1 MAPRCVVQT
10 RQRRALSTRSAISTL
25 VAALALLTPAQALVF
40 TGSTGGL
47 ANPFLAS
54 FAFGSDPNGGT
65 VGSMTVQ
72 YTSSSQATV
81 LLEYNDAAWSSVYGA
96 YAGSSLSCADAQQGA
111 TNTLTLDGVQGVQT
125 QDFLGVARPFF
136 WFFTVINEPACSPSV
151 DMSYTI
157 TLKQADGSQLS
168 YDQLGLP
175 ALYGC
180 FWAVFAILTA
190 VHVARHYVLTPR
202 FGPTVGLLYSA
213 ALSLFMLHLLFS
225 LILWARMAADGL
237 VDVPIAVLA
246 TLLRGL
252 AHLVLLA
259 LAALVAGGYGVTTY
273 KLTTTGNLVGCA
285 IWALFAVAYAAA
297 SVVRLLGMDAAQPN
311 PDLGNWPAIVLIALF
326 LAFLGWFVLGL
337 RRTILGETRTDKR
350 AVLFRL
356 GLALAYYCL
365 ILPAVELAAGVSPV
379 YERYRVRSIV
389 DCVLHLLL
397 FAALQGALWP
407 GVAARAAFRVAD
419 GSHALLLQVE
429 GDVLHVFAQ
438 GEAEGDGLAD
448 GMGPLYA
455 TLKLQEHGTFTPP
468 SPPFGP
474 AASAGGRAGGNSA
487 SGGGGAATASAPYAP
502 PPQSY
507 LPPQPQ
513 PSSSFGQSDGIG
525 LLPAAAAAGAPPLS
539 SGFGA
544 AVGDRQGSLLGL
556 QLLPQAGPASSL
568 LSPGNGAAPRAGAA
582 LPSPGSLGAALAAAG
597 QPAGEA
603 VSGSS
608 APQSP
613 FTPSGSGS
621 AVPSAGQAAG
631 ADGALAAT
639 AARPAVSSK
648 RGDGAGGSSAA
659 PRTAGAAASGPP
671 ASGAAGG
678 ARRSARANRPIPVAG
693 GTTVFGGVVV
703 TGGSSG
709 GSATGAAAGGGSGGR
724 GAGDASGLVVGE
736 GMPTGSSL
744 TAASLGTAG
753 DLAFYGSSSRQ

>member
-1 MAPRCVVQT
+1 
-10 RQRRALSTRSAISTL
+10 
-25 VAALALLTPAQALVF
+25 
-40 TGSTGGL
+40 
-47 ANPFLAS
+47 
-54 FAFGSDPNGGT
+54 
-65 VGSMTVQ
+65 
-72 YTSSSQATV
+72 
-81 LLEYNDAAWSSVYGA
+81 
-96 YAGSSLSCADAQQGA
+96 
-111 TNTLTLDGVQGVQT
+111 VQGVQT

-168 YDQLGLP
+168 YDHLGLP

-202 FGPTVGLLYSA
+202 FGPTVALLYSA
-213 ALSLFMLHLLFS
+213 TLSLFMLHLLFS
-225 LILWARMAADGL
+225 FILWARMAADGL
-237 VDVPIAVLA
+237 VDVPIAILA

-311 PDLGNWPAIVLIALF
+311 PDLGSWPAIVLIALF
-326 LAFLGWFVLGL
+326 LTFLGWFVLGL

-438 GEAEGDGLAD
+438 GEAEADGLAD

-474 AASAGGRAGGNSA
+474 AASAGGPPGGGNSA
-487 SGGGGAATASAPYAP
+487 SGGGNAATASAPYVP

-507 LPPQPQ
+507 MPPQPQ

-525 LLPAAAAAGAPPLS
+525 LLPGAAAAGAPPL
-539 SGFGA
+539 
-544 AVGDRQGSLLGL
+544 VGGRQGSLLGL
-556 QLLPQAGPASSL
+556 QLLPQPGPARSL

-597 QPAGEA
+597 QPAGPA

-608 APQSP
+608 ASQSP
-613 FTPSGSGS
+613 FTPSGSG
-621 AVPSAGQAAG
+621 AVVAAASPAAG
-631 ADGALAAT
+631 ADGAAAAS
-639 AARPAVSSK
+639 AARPAVGFK
-648 RGDGAGGSSAA
+648 RGDGASGSSASS
-659 PRTAGAAASGPP
+659 RTAGAAASGI
-671 ASGAAGG
+671 ASGGAAVGG
-678 ARRSARANRPIPVAG
+678 ARRSARASRPIPVAG

-703 TGGSSG
+703 TGGGSSG
-709 GSATGAAAGGGSGGR
+709 GAVGAAAGGGSGGR
-724 GAGDASGLVVGE
+724 GGGDASGLVVGE

>member
-1 MAPRCVVQT
+1 
-10 RQRRALSTRSAISTL
+10 
-25 VAALALLTPAQALVF
+25 
-40 TGSTGGL
+40 
-47 ANPFLAS
+47 
-54 FAFGSDPNGGT
+54 
-65 VGSMTVQ
+65 MTVQ
-72 YTSSSQATV
+72 YSSSSHATV

-96 YAGSSLSCADAQQGA
+96 YAGNSLSCADAQQGA

-125 QDFLGVARPFF
+125 QDFLGVARPFV
-136 WFFTVINEPACSPSV
+136 WFFTVINEPSCSPSV

-202 FGPTVGLLYSA
+202 FGPTVGLLYST
-213 ALSLFMLHLLFS
+213 ALCLFMLHLLFS
-225 LILWARMAADGL
+225 LVMWARMAADGL
-237 VDVPIAVLA
+237 VDVPVAILA

-273 KLTTTGNLVGCA
+273 KLTTTGNMVGCA
-285 IWALFAVAYAAA
+285 IWALFAVTYAAA
-297 SVVRLLGMDAAQPN
+297 SVVRLLGMDASQPN

-356 GLALAYYCL
+356 GLALAFYCL
-365 ILPAVELAAGVSPV
+365 ILPSVELAAGVSPV

-407 GVAARAAFRVAD
+407 GVAVRAAFRVAD

-438 GEAEGDGLAD
+438 GEAEADGLAD

-474 AASAGGRAGGNSA
+474 AVSAGGRAAGGNSG
-487 SGGGGAATASAPYAP
+487 SGATSGLAPYV
-502 PPQSY
+502 PQHATY
-507 LPPQPQ
+507 MPPQPQ
-513 PSSSFGQSDGIG
+513 PSSSYGQSDGIG
-525 LLPAAAAAGAPPLS
+525 LLPGAAAAGAPSLS
-539 SGFGA
+539 GGYGA

-556 QLLPQAGPASSL
+556 QLLPQAGPASGL
-568 LSPGNGAAPRAGAA
+568 LSPGHSAALRPGAA

-597 QPAGEA
+597 QPAGPA

-613 FTPSGSGS
+613 FTPSGSGAAVS
-621 AVPSAGQAAG
+621 AANPAAG
-631 ADGALAAT
+631 SADGAPVAA
-639 AARPAVSSK
+639 AARPPVGSK
-648 RGDGAGGSSAA
+648 RGDGASGSSASS
-659 PRTAGAAASGPP
+659 RTAGAAVSG
-671 ASGAAGG
+671 AAAAGAAAGG
-678 ARRSARANRPIPVAG
+678 ARRSARASRPIPVAG

-703 TGGSSG
+703 TGGGSG
-709 GSATGAAAGGGSGGR
+709 GGAAGTAAGGGSGSR
-724 GAGDASGLVVGE
+724 GGGGNASGLVVGE
-736 GMPTGSSL
+736 GMPAGSSL

-753 DLAFYGSSSRQ
+753 DLAFYGSSSRP